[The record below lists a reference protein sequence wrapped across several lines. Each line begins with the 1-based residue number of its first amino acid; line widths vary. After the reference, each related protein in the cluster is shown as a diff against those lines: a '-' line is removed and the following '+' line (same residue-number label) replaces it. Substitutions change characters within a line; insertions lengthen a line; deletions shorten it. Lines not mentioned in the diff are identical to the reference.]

1 MKKENKKGDVESV
14 KETNSEPKD
23 KKKTGK
29 EKDQKIR
36 EVSFW
41 KKYIVAIIFAVV
53 GVGAALAGGIYA
65 YTQKTDAPKAT
76 KQVSKTNADK
86 TEPVRYERHL
96 DGRIVAAKDVNK
108 YPVAVMIENLSPVRP
123 QSGLSQAQIVYESLV
138 EGGITRFMAVYD
150 LSENVKE
157 IGPVR
162 SARPYYLE
170 WVSEYD
176 ALYAHAGGSPEALQ
190 GISAFNIHDLN
201 QIGGAQGYYWRD
213 NGVAAPHNLF
223 TSSELL
229 TRAINDNKLAEV
241 EPTYTPW
248 KFTDDPEATTTQ
260 QRNANSPA
268 NTNAIAE
275 TTTPKEAENISIDF
289 SSPTYK
295 VEYAYDADSQEY
307 LRSNGGLPHTDKNS
321 GEQIRAKS
329 VVIVTIPPITD
340 VGEKGRLTLSIHGE
354 GPVQI
359 ARFGEVI
366 TGTWK
371 KADRTARTEFFDD
384 ADKPIDLGRGNV
396 WVEIVPE
403 DKTVEFK

>member
-1 MKKENKKGDVESV
+1 MKKENKEA
-14 KETNSEPKD
+14 TNEVKD
-23 KKKTGK
+23 KKKTEK

-36 EVSFW
+36 EVPFW
-41 KKYIVAIIFAVV
+41 KKYLLAIVFAVI
-53 GVGAALAGGIYA
+53 GVGAALVGGIYA
-65 YTQKTDAPKAT
+65 YTQKTDAPKAI
-76 KQVSKTNADK
+76 KEVSKTDSTK
-86 TEPVRYERHL
+86 SEPVRYERHL

-123 QSGLSQAQIVYESLV
+123 QSGLGQAQIVYESLV

-150 LSENVKE
+150 LSENIKE

-213 NGVAAPHNLF
+213 SGVAAPHNLF

-229 TRAINDNKLAEV
+229 TRAVNDNKLGEV

-248 KFTDDPEATTTQ
+248 TFMDDPEATMTTQ
-260 QRNANSPA
+260 KNTTSVT
-268 NTNAIAE
+268 NTNAATE
-275 TTTPKEAENISIDF
+275 TSTSQQADNISIDF

-295 VEYAYDADSQEY
+295 VEYQYDADSQEY
-307 LRSNGGLPHTDKNS
+307 LRFNGGLPHTDKNS
-321 GEQIRAKS
+321 GGQLRAKS
-329 VVIVTIPPITD
+329 IVIVSIPPITD

-354 GPVQI
+354 GKVQI

-371 KADRTARTEFFDD
+371 KADRTARTEFFD
-384 ADKPIDLGRGNV
+384 AKGNHLDLGRGNV